1 MGLVTVHA
9 STPLRI
15 RVSTRTRNPKLSS
28 PRLFESETCPSATAG
43 LLHASVLLVLS
54 AACVHAVRCSV
65 AMSEGVS
72 KGVVARAAAVG
83 GVAAYSKLGALLKA
97 GGGATKLKAA
107 AAAAAAASAAA
118 AAASGGDEQKGGPT
132 QPAKKGWFSS
142 SR

>member
-9 STPLRI
+9 STPLRS

-72 KGVVARAAAVG
+72 KGVEIDAAMPAADAPRSQWRPWGLFHSSHAPCASERRYGGGLEAYEGVG
-83 GVAAYSKLGALLKA
+83 GAGEEENSLSLG
-97 GGGATKLKAA
+97 
-107 AAAAAAASAAA
+107 
-118 AAASGGDEQKGGPT
+118 
-132 QPAKKGWFSS
+132 
-142 SR
+142 